1 MKKEKVETKKSTDL
15 KFIIAV
21 IIIIILLGLIIWIT
35 FIKVNTSNN
44 EPKKEEPK
52 IKYNTNENVVKDK
65 EVNGILFTN
74 IKCSFDGE
82 YSIINYTIVNNTKET
97 INLKEY
103 EVIIKDKDG
112 TIIAIISPNL
122 DENIEPGK
130 TRDTG
135 NAINIDLTKAYSMEL
150 NLEPNNNAS

>member
-1 MKKEKVETKKSTDL
+1 MKKEKVETKKSIDL

-65 EVNGILFTN
+65 EINGILFTN

-112 TIIAIISPNL
+112 TILAIISPNL
-122 DENIEPGK
+122 DEDIEPGK

>member
-1 MKKEKVETKKSTDL
+1 MPGCRV
-15 KFIIAV
+15 
-21 IIIIILLGLIIWIT
+21 
-35 FIKVNTSNN
+35 
-44 EPKKEEPK
+44 
-52 IKYNTNENVVKDK
+52 
-65 EVNGILFTN
+65 
-74 IKCSFDGE
+74 GE

-112 TIIAIISPNL
+112 TILAIISPNL